1 MLLTLEVA
9 NTKPVFDTMILV
21 QKHYTCHCAGTF
33 PHSYADLRRLV
44 FDKKH
49 VFLKPTTF
57 YMKTREKYAKQSVAS
72 EKTLKIKALLP
83 FLLILLTSGVM
94 SKQKILHEIKIVQY
108 F

>member
-1 MLLTLEVA
+1 MLERFRIVTQ
-9 NTKPVFDTMILV
+9 T
-21 QKHYTCHCAGTF
+21 
-33 PHSYADLRRLV
+33 YAAS
-44 FDKKH
+44 FSIKKH

-57 YMKTREKYAKQSVAS
+57 YMKTREKYAKQLVAS

-83 FLLILLTSGVM
+83 FLLILLMSGVM